1 MKMKRLTI
9 ALLFSASVVVASGC
23 KQDDTITSYHVSKEH
38 PTVTAERGTDQP
50 QDRMLAAMIPH
61 GEKTWFFKVTGPA
74 DALAS
79 QAESFKKL
87 IGSVQF
93 TAAGTSPEWTL
104 PADWQ
109 QRPASGMRFATI
121 VIGGEDKPLELSV
134 IPLPSPPQDPA
145 GYALSNIN
153 RWRGQLGLPPIA
165 ATQLTKETEQLK
177 LDGVTATLVNLKGH
191 MAGQQG
197 MMGQAPFASGQ
208 QGLPPRPSSQGPAS
222 SGTEPSAS
230 AIPQTSATGSQAS
243 ASPLTF
249 DQPETWQAGKV
260 GGMRKAAFT
269 VADGDKHVEITVI
282 DLAEAA
288 GELLPNINRWRGQLK
303 LPPVEQ
309 AELDKQLQPIKAGQV
324 AGHFIEL
331 IGAEANQPQQAM
343 LGAVIV
349 DAGKAWFFKLTGD
362 AELVKKEKPRF
373 RAFVESTRFR

>member
-1 MKMKRLTI
+1 MNRLTR

-38 PTVTAERGTDQP
+38 PAVTSERDTGQS

-79 QAESFKKL
+79 QVESFKKL
-87 IGSVQF
+87 VGSVHF
-93 TAAGTSPEWTL
+93 AAAGTPPEWTL

-109 QRPASGMRFATI
+109 ERPASGMRFATI
-121 VIGGEDKPLELSV
+121 VIGGEDKPLEISV

-165 ATQLTKETEQLK
+165 TTQLSKETEQLK
-177 LDGVTATLVNLKGH
+177 LDGATATLVNLKGH
-191 MAGQQG
+191 SAGQQG
-197 MMGQAPFASGQ
+197 MMGQAPFAFGQ
-208 QGLPPRPSSQGPAS
+208 QGLPPKPSSEGPAS
-222 SGTEPSAS
+222 SGAEPSAS
-230 AIPQTSATGSQAS
+230 DSPLTGTETSTS

-249 DQPETWQAGKV
+249 DKPETWQAGKV

-288 GELLPNINRWRGQLK
+288 GDLLPNINRWRGQLK

-331 IGAEANQPQQAM
+331 IGAETNQPQQAM
-343 LGAVIV
+343 LGAVVV

-362 AELVKKEKPRF
+362 AELVEKEKPRF
-373 RAFVESTRFR
+373 RAFIESMRFR

>member
-1 MKMKRLTI
+1 
-9 ALLFSASVVVASGC
+9 
-23 KQDDTITSYHVSKEH
+23 
-38 PTVTAERGTDQP
+38 
-50 QDRMLAAMIPH
+50 LA
-61 GEKTWFFKVTGPA
+61 TQV
-74 DALAS
+74 
-79 QAESFKKL
+79 ESFKKL
-87 IGSVQF
+87 IGSVHF
-93 TAAGTSPEWTL
+93 AAAGTSPEWTL

-121 VIGGEDKPLELSV
+121 VIGGGDKPLELSV

-145 GYALSNIN
+145 DYALSNIN
-153 RWRGQLGLPPIA
+153 RWRRQLGLPPIA
-165 ATQLTKETEQLK
+165 ATQLSKETEQLK
-177 LDGVTATLVNLKGH
+177 LDGATATLVNLEGH
-191 MAGQQG
+191 AADQQG
-197 MMGQAPFASGQ
+197 MMGQAPFAFGQQ
-208 QGLPPRPSSQGPAS
+208 QGLPPMRSSQGPAS

-230 AIPQTSATGSQAS
+230 AIPQTSDPESQAS
-243 ASPLTF
+243 DSPLTF
-249 DQPETWQAGKV
+249 DKPETWQAGKV

-288 GELLPNINRWRGQLK
+288 GDLLPNINRWRDQLK

-343 LGAVIV
+343 LGAVVV

-362 AELVKKEKPRF
+362 AELVEKEKPRF
-373 RAFVESTRFR
+373 RAFVESMRFR